1 MELSLLDLLTAPV
14 TFPYKGFKF
23 ILEVIK
29 QEVDK
34 EMLNSININ
43 DKLLEIEYLYEM
55 NEISEEEYNETK
67 LFLIKKLRE
76 FKEEQFKS
84 TL

>member
-1 MELSLLDLLTAPV
+1 MELSLFDLLTAPV

-23 ILEVIK
+23 ILEVLK

-34 EMLNSININ
+34 EMLNSVNIN
-43 DKLLEIEYLYEM
+43 DKLLELEYLYEM
-55 NEISEEEYNETK
+55 DEISEQEYNETR

-76 FKEEQFKS
+76 FKEQQV
-84 TL
+84 